1 MRQIKFLSL
10 TLCLLVLFSFTSH
23 STTWDKPYLENLAKK
38 SLEEKITPPEGGRIS
53 ISVTNIDPRVTI
65 KPCLKKL
72 TVNIP
77 ENTTSKNVNVKI
89 SCSDPTP
96 WQIYIPARIE
106 QTFAVIIATTT
117 IDKGVTLT
125 NDNISVQYLPS
136 NKIRGKKFTD
146 IAALLGGKAEKRIG
160 KGRPINTRNVC
171 LVCKGDTVTITA
183 KSATFTI
190 KTQGIA
196 LSSGN
201 LNNQIKVRN
210 THSGKIIRP
219 QVTAINQVI
228 IHL

>member
-1 MRQIKFLSL
+1 MSLSRV
-10 TLCLLVLFSFTSH
+10 VLFIDLRATLSIFTALLR
-23 STTWDKPYLENLAKK
+23 TETGNA
-38 SLEEKITPPEGGRIS
+38 
-53 ISVTNIDPRVTI
+53 SVV
-65 KPCLKKL
+65 L
-72 TVNIP
+72 
-77 ENTTSKNVNVKI
+77 NVKI
-89 SCSDPTP
+89 SCSDSTP